1 MLEAVRDRDDL
12 GRRQGYGTPCVV
24 GVVEGGGR
32 SGTVIGDGHLR
43 LVVVVL
49 VLLYLDVDLDFLG
62 VVDHAVDGLARLLLL
77 ERVVVLAQV
86 QALDGQ
92 LDLAALVVGA
102 LLNLVASLVVQAE
115 GERTVR
121 QFLAR
126 EGLRRLDGGVGR
138 RLRVGEGRHGLL
150 AVVCDRRLQLALL
163 VGDLDVD
170 LHVLRV
176 VDDGR
181 VVAGNLPDGVV
192 VLARRSVVD
201 GRKGDL
207 AVLVILDGLDHVAI
221 LVEQLEREVVPCEL
235 TTCEALRRLERHRG
249 LLRVV
254 RVREGLR
261 VGRTFRNRSGR
272 QRARPAVCDRHL
284 VDESM
289 IVIVHA
295 RLRARLLHDG
305 VGEVLARGAAQVG
318 ELELA
323 READLAVGVVLR
335 GVEHVA
341 VGVLQLKRVL
351 AALQLGVVLEAVRD
365 RDDLGRR
372 QLRGA
377 GCVVGVLEGGGIRL
391 AVVVG
396 DACLQLAGVVHDRH
410 HGMVH
415 RSVVSHVGQVALLL
429 RDGVFVLAGLGVVD
443 GREGNGAVL
452 AVLSGLD
459 GLLALQLLSRQIT
472 LVQVEGELAALER
485 GLRVVGLHVRF
496 LRRERSRGLGRLVLV
511 GEGRGVIPVVISDSR
526 LCLVTVR
533 LHRDVDLHRRGIV
546 GDGRIAASDLLER
559 VVVLA
564 YGQTGEDELYLAV
577 LVVLDSLDGI
587 NRSRVALI

>member
-1 MLEAVRDRDDL
+1 M
-12 GRRQGYGTPCVV
+12 
-24 GVVEGGGR
+24 
-32 SGTVIGDGHLR
+32 
-43 LVVVVL
+43 
-49 VLLYLDVDLDFLG
+49 
-62 VVDHAVDGLARLLLL
+62 
-77 ERVVVLAQV
+77 
-86 QALDGQ
+86 
-92 LDLAALVVGA
+92 
-102 LLNLVASLVVQAE
+102 
-115 GERTVR
+115 
-121 QFLAR
+121 
-126 EGLRRLDGGVGR
+126 
-138 RLRVGEGRHGLL
+138 
-150 AVVCDRRLQLALL
+150 
-163 VGDLDVD
+163 
-170 LHVLRV
+170 
-176 VDDGR
+176 
-181 VVAGNLPDGVV
+181 
-192 VLARRSVVD
+192 
-201 GRKGDL
+201 
-207 AVLVILDGLDHVAI
+207 
-221 LVEQLEREVVPCEL
+221 
-235 TTCEALRRLERHRG
+235 
-249 LLRVV
+249 V

-272 QRARPAVCDRHL
+272 QRARPAVCDRHR
-284 VDESM
+284 VGEGVA
-289 IVIVHA
+289 VIDHA
-295 RLRARLLHDG
+295 GLRARLLHDG

-335 GVEHVA
+335 GVEHLA
-341 VGVLQLKRVL
+341 VGVLQLERVL
-351 AALQLGVVLEAVRD
+351 AALQLSVVREARRD
-365 RDDLGRR
+365 RNDLGRR
-372 QLRGA
+372 QLHGA
-377 GCVVGVLEGGGIRL
+377 GCVVSVLEGGGIRL

-396 DACLQLAGVVHDRH
+396 DARLQLAGVVHDRH